1 MKKYLGVFLFYKYR
15 IYRMKITPNY
25 AKIIQCINCNFKCC
39 KNSDWERHIATA
51 KHKIRTNSNNLE
63 QNTPQNAEFM
73 FTCKKCSR
81 GYNARNSLWYH
92 EKKCVINNDNYN
104 DNYNDNVNNSTN
116 DNIILTNMVLEVV
129 KQNKELITQNQEFK
143 NLILEIAKKD
153 TITNTNINSHNKTF
167 NLQLFLNETCK
178 DAMNIMDFVD
188 SIKLQLVD
196 LEKVGKIGYV
206 EGISNIIVKNL
217 NSLDETKRPVHC
229 TDSKR
234 EVMYVKDENK
244 WERENENKQKIRKA
258 IKCVAHKNSKLL
270 NDFRDKHPDCI
281 KSNSRFSDQ
290 YNKLVVEALGGKG
303 DNDLEKEDKIIKNIS
318 KEVSIDKS

>member
-1 MKKYLGVFLFYKYR
+1 MDTAIVTENSPIFEC
-15 IYRMKITPNY
+15 KICNY
-25 AKIIQCINCNFKCC
+25 NCC
-39 KNSDWERHIATA
+39 KNSDMNKHLLTKKHIAREKEYNKGTKNTTPNLYICNCGKEYTYHSGLW
-51 KHKIRTNSNNLE
+51 KHK
-63 QNTPQNAEFM
+63 
-73 FTCKKCSR
+73 
-81 GYNARNSLWYH
+81 
-92 EKKCVINNDNYN
+92 KKCVSIATNSPNGDKYMFDLVN
-104 DNYNDNVNNSTN
+104 NNSTN
-116 DNIILTNMVLEVV
+116 DNTILTNIVLEVV

-196 LEKVGKIGYV
+196 LEKIGKIGYV

-270 NDFRDKHPDCI
+270 NDFRNKHPGCE
-281 KSNSRFSDQ
+281 KSDSRYSDQ

-303 DNDLEKEDKIIKNIS
+303 DNDSEKEDKIIRNIAKNVTIDS
-318 KEVSIDKS
+318 KA